1 MERVDFNLDH
11 FWMPFTDNK
20 YFKSNPKL
28 LMRADGKYYY
38 DRFNKQ
44 ILDASSGLLCCPL
57 GHNRAEIIEAINTQ
71 LKTLDFAPHFQ
82 VGHPYS
88 FQYAQKLVSELPA
101 LINHCFFTNSG
112 SESVET
118 GLKIALAYQQARGKE
133 SKTILIG
140 RDKSYHGTNFG
151 GTSIGGM
158 INNRKQFPKLLP
170 DVHHICHTLNI
181 NQNAFSKK
189 EPAWGA
195 HLADDLLR
203 VIELEG
209 ADRIAALI
217 VEPVAGSVGVIPP
230 PQNYLKRLRKIC
242 EENDILLIFDEVI
255 TGFGRLG
262 KGFAADYFD
271 VVPDIM
277 LLAKAMTNG
286 LIPMGAVCV
295 QEKVYDALINSV
307 TFGVELFH
315 GYTYSV
321 NPVSSAAALSVLNI
335 FELESS
341 FHCAEQLSPL
351 LEEAIFSL
359 RELPYVI
366 DIRNIGL
373 MAGVELKSAPEG
385 VGLRARKVFEDC
397 FSNGVLVRFNGDT
410 LTIAPPFIINK
421 DDILRIVDVVKN
433 AISMLK

>member
-1 MERVDFNLDH
+1 M
-11 FWMPFTDNK
+11 
-20 YFKSNPKL
+20 
-28 LMRADGKYYY
+28 
-38 DRFNKQ
+38 
-44 ILDASSGLLCCPL
+44 
-57 GHNRAEIIEAINTQ
+57 
-71 LKTLDFAPHFQ
+71 
-82 VGHPYS
+82 
-88 FQYAQKLVSELPA
+88 
-101 LINHCFFTNSG
+101 INHCFFTNSG

-133 SKTILIG
+133 SKTILVG

-158 INNRKQFPKLLP
+158 TNNRKQFPILLP
-170 DVHHICHTLNI
+170 DIHHICHTLNI

-230 PQNYLKRLRKIC
+230 PQDYLKRLRKIC
-242 EENDILLIFDEVI
+242 EENDILLIFDQVI

-286 LIPMGAVCV
+286 VIPMGAVCV
-295 QEKVYDALINSV
+295 QEKIYDALINSV
-307 TFGVELFH
+307 PFGVELFH
-315 GYTYSV
+315 GYTYSG
-321 NPVSSAAALSVLNI
+321 NPVSSTAALSVLNI

-359 RELPYVI
+359 KELPYVM

-373 MAGVELKSAPEG
+373 MAGVELKSALEG
-385 VGLRARKVFEDC
+385 GGIESA
-397 FSNGVLVRFNGDT
+397 
-410 LTIAPPFIINK
+410 
-421 DDILRIVDVVKN
+421 
-433 AISMLK
+433 